1 MRSTSLSAPRT
12 LCRLAFLTLI
22 LFLSAS
28 CEPVS
33 LSEEDEEKQ
42 EVTNEDGTS
51 DDAQQDLPSDTLTV
65 AEAQSATLDSAV
77 VVKGYIVGYV
87 PGTQLSSAYFNA
99 PSAENTNILLAD
111 DVNETNP
118 QNCLPVQLTKDSEA
132 RAFFNLTVH
141 PERFHQYVV
150 VKGTLAEYFKV
161 RGVKSATSFAVLTA
175 PSASSEQSGGAKDAS
190 TDTDAG
196 ASDASS
202 DQGSGQGSETSAG
215 QPSGELS
222 GLQVPNEQTMPD
234 SAVSLVMRKD
244 TFR

>member
-1 MRSTSLSAPRT
+1 MRSTSFSAPR
-12 LCRLAFLTLI
+12 LLLRLASLMLI
-22 LFLSAS
+22 LFFAAS
-28 CEPVS
+28 CEPTS
-33 LSEEDEEKQ
+33 LSDEDEGEQ
-42 EVTNEDGTS
+42 EVVDENATS
-51 DDAQQDLPSDTLTV
+51 DDAQQDLPADTLTV

-87 PGTQLSSAYFNA
+87 PGTQLSSAYFSA

-118 QNCLPVQLTKDSEA
+118 QNCLPVQLTKDSDA
-132 RAFFNLTVH
+132 RAFFNLIDH

-175 PSASSEQSGGAKDAS
+175 PSASSEQSGGAKDSA

-202 DQGSGQGSETSAG
+202 DQGSGQGSGASSG

-222 GLQVPNEQTMPD
+222 GLQVPDEQSVPD
-234 SAVSLVMRKD
+234 STVSLVMGKE
-244 TFR
+244 